1 MQSVQERETAQSALL
16 REETTPPAS
25 EPLRWARVAADT
37 LTVSRLVAGITLA
50 LWPWEASVRSL
61 AALFRWKILLWSLD
75 AVDGVLARR
84 SRTPP
89 SWIGRNDI
97 WVDSLVTLG
106 TGTALAR
113 MGYLSGNLLALWL
126 AVCTALYVIRPVH
139 TVLLVFMFPLH
150 LALVGLA
157 TIHRLHEVG
166 LFLLWL
172 LALAYLARKRLKWV
186 IGVFIEGLPDGP
198 REWVLSWLPAW
209 LRLSPEERAAFQID
223 PVETGTASEDK
234 RLTRDR
240 CDER

>member
-50 LWPWEASVRSL
+50 LWPWEPSVRSL

-113 MGYLSGNLLALWL
+113 MGFLSGSLLALWL
-126 AVCTALYVIRPVH
+126 VLCTALYVIRPAH
-139 TVLLVFMFPLH
+139 TLLLVFMFPLH

-157 TIHRLHEVG
+157 AIHRLHEVG

-209 LRLSPEERAAFQID
+209 LRLAPEERAAFAVD
-223 PVETGTASEDK
+223 TVEAGTTPE
-234 RLTRDR
+234 
-240 CDER
+240 DER